1 MQAQTAALDPLGILS
16 KSGTGTTCTWR
27 EMSGE
32 KKASKDEAYIFF
44 FHKLFPE
51 MGFKAPGSHDTP
63 E

>member
-1 MQAQTAALDPLGILS
+1 MVQAQTAALDPLGIIS
-16 KSGTGTTCTWR
+16 KRGIGTTCTWR
-27 EMSGE
+27 EMSGG
-32 KKASKDEAYIFF
+32 KKASKDEAYIF